1 MTSRRQLILVSN
13 RGPVGFSRN
22 EAGEVVERR
31 GAGGL
36 VTALRPIVAQHEVT
50 WVASALSDE
59 DRRVAANGT
68 VEQPGQE
75 GFGYRLRLVAHDA
88 AAYDLYYNVVANPGL
103 WFAQH
108 GLDGMLPTRR
118 DELPPAWEQGYVPVN
133 AAFADAVVEEL
144 GREPEAAVFFHDY
157 HLYAAPVLVRERC
170 PDALLAHFVHIP
182 WPSPEEW
189 ELLPAPIVRAVH
201 EGLLA
206 NDVVGFH
213 TERWRRAFLSS
224 CEALG
229 LDSSR
234 TLVTA
239 HPISV
244 DPGEFDEVAAS
255 SAVLAREQEL
265 IARRPERLILRVD
278 RTDPS
283 KNVVRGFQAFRL
295 LLDRRPDLV
304 GRVGMLALLDPS
316 RQGIA
321 EYASYRDA
329 IEREAAAVEAAHPG
343 ALVLRIAD
351 DFPESVA
358 AYKQYDVL
366 LVNAVRDGLNLVSK
380 EGPLVNSRDG
390 VVVLSEN
397 AGAFEELGSW
407 VIGIDPFDVDG
418 QADALERALE
428 LPAGERAEWAGAL
441 ARHVRDHDLER
452 WSAEQLEDLDRVST
466 MRA

>member
-1 MTSRRQLILVSN
+1 M
-13 RGPVGFSRN
+13 
-22 EAGEVVERR
+22 
-31 GAGGL
+31 
-36 VTALRPIVAQHEVT
+36 
-50 WVASALSDE
+50 
-59 DRRVAANGT
+59 
-68 VEQPGQE
+68 
-75 GFGYRLRLVAHDA
+75 
-88 AAYDLYYNVVANPGL
+88 
-103 WFAQH
+103 
-108 GLDGMLPTRR
+108 
-118 DELPPAWEQGYVPVN
+118 
-133 AAFADAVVEEL
+133 
-144 GREPEAAVFFHDY
+144 
-157 HLYAAPVLVRERC
+157 
-170 PDALLAHFVHIP
+170 
-182 WPSPEEW
+182 
-189 ELLPAPIVRAVH
+189 
-201 EGLLA
+201 
-206 NDVVGFH
+206 
-213 TERWRRAFLSS
+213 
-224 CEALG
+224 
-229 LDSSR
+229 
-234 TLVTA
+234 
-239 HPISV
+239 
-244 DPGEFDEVAAS
+244 
-255 SAVLAREQEL
+255 
-265 IARRPERLILRVD
+265 
-278 RTDPS
+278 
-283 KNVVRGFQAFRL
+283 RGFQAFRL

-329 IEREAAAVEAAHPG
+329 IEQEAAAVEAAHPG

-407 VIGIDPFDVDG
+407 VIGIDPFDVEG

>member
-1 MTSRRQLILVSN
+1 M
-13 RGPVGFSRN
+13 
-22 EAGEVVERR
+22 
-31 GAGGL
+31 
-36 VTALRPIVAQHEVT
+36 
-50 WVASALSDE
+50 
-59 DRRVAANGT
+59 
-68 VEQPGQE
+68 
-75 GFGYRLRLVAHDA
+75 
-88 AAYDLYYNVVANPGL
+88 
-103 WFAQH
+103 
-108 GLDGMLPTRR
+108 
-118 DELPPAWEQGYVPVN
+118 PVN

-144 GREPEAAVFFHDY
+144 DREPEAAVFFHDY
-157 HLYAAPVLVRERC
+157 HLYAAPALVRERR

-265 IARRPERLILRVD
+265 TARRPERLILRVD

-304 GRVGMLALLDPS
+304 GRAGMLALLDPS

-329 IEREAAAVEAAHPG
+329 IEQEAAAVEAAYPG

-407 VIGIDPFDVDG
+407 VIGIDPFDVEG

>member
-13 RGPVGFSRN
+13 RGPVGFSRSD
-22 EAGEVVERR
+22 AGEVIEVR

-36 VTALRPIVAQHEVT
+36 VTALRPMVAQHNVT
-50 WVASALSDE
+50 WIASALSDE
-59 DRRVAANGT
+59 DRRVATEGAT
-68 VEQPGQE
+68 TQLGQE
-75 GFGYRLRLVAHDA
+75 GSPYRLRLVAHDPR
-88 AAYDLYYNVVANPGL
+88 AYDLYYNVVANPAL

-108 GLDGMLPTRR
+108 GLDGMQERR
-118 DELPPAWEQGYVPVN
+118 RAELPNAWELGYVPVN
-133 AAFADAVVEEL
+133 EAFAGAVVEEL
-144 GREPEAAVFFHDY
+144 DRDPGAAVFFHDY
-157 HLYAAPVLVRERC
+157 HLYAAPALVRERR
-170 PDALLAHFVHIP
+170 PHALLAHFVHIP
-182 WPSPEEW
+182 WAEPAEW
-189 ELLPAPIVRAVH
+189 ELLPEPIVRAVH

-213 TERWRRAFLSS
+213 TERWRRAFLRS

-229 LDSSR
+229 LDASR

-244 DPGEFDEVAAS
+244 DPGEFDEVAGS
-255 SAVLAREQEL
+255 PEVLQREREL
-265 IARRPERLILRVD
+265 AERRPERLILRVD

-304 GRVGMLALLDPS
+304 GRVAMLALLDPS

-321 EYASYRDA
+321 EYADYRAA
-329 IEREAAAVEAAHPG
+329 IEREADVLAAAYPD
-343 ALVLRIAD
+343 ALTLRIAD

-380 EGPLVNSRDG
+380 EAPLVNTRDG

-397 AGAFEELGSW
+397 AGAFEELEPW
-407 VIGIDPFDVDG
+407 VVGIDPFDVAA

-428 LPAGERAEWAGAL
+428 LPADERASWAAAL
-441 ARHVRDHDLER
+441 SRHVREHDLER